1 MTLGDNGVAMGSSL
15 RYTLANAFL
24 CHFEKQWIS
33 DCPQDFCPNIDR
45 RYVDEIFVTFNS
57 HKKLKKFIQH
67 MDTKHPHIKFTFEH

>member
-57 HKKLKKFIQH
+57 HKQLKKFIEH